1 MGNGK
6 LHKQSFQKEEV
17 TEAQQLSMVRT
28 EQRPDTLRQR
38 ASRSHLVAFLK
49 KKTFSPGP
57 PGCLACLHYWGIKE
71 TREGNFS
78 YTPVCSLSDAVCF
91 RTCTCYR
98 QQPTSF
104 VAGVRDSQQAHAL
117 AICPSPSCTT
127 AFRPLERWVTNRK
140 TCRVHR

>member
-1 MGNGK
+1 MGNEK
-6 LHKQSFQKEEV
+6 LHKQSFQKEEEV

-38 ASRSHLVAFLK
+38 ASRSHLVAFK

-91 RTCTCYR
+91 RTPLQALWPECVT
-98 QQPTSF
+98 
-104 VAGVRDSQQAHAL
+104 QQAHAL